1 MGISSFKTTSP
12 IFPLCL
18 QHIKWRISKA
28 DKALFMME
36 REVTKVVCSR
46 EIYFLIRGRSRLENF
61 GNDFVE
67 DIARR
72 DRVEVLMVSRLEDEV
87 G

>member
-1 MGISSFKTTSP
+1 
-12 IFPLCL
+12 
-18 QHIKWRISKA
+18 
-28 DKALFMME
+28 ME